1 MTVDTSTREK
11 EINRVTLVGFVVN
24 LILSAAKLAAGILG
38 RSGAMVAD
46 AIHSFSDMAT
56 DIVVIVFARIS
67 SKPKDDGHD
76 YGHGKYETL
85 ATIIISLALAAVG
98 IGILSSSIGSIRTI
112 LEGGTLPRP
121 GAVALVAAVV
131 SIVAKEILYRYTVR
145 VGRRIDSP
153 SVIANAWHHRSDALS
168 SLGTLAGIGCA
179 YFLGEK
185 WRIADPIAALLVAV
199 FIFKIALDLIRTGLG
214 ELLEKSLPADVE
226 QEILSIVTAN
236 PEIRSPHNLRTR
248 RIGASIA
255 IEVHV
260 RVDGAMSVAHSHA
273 LTVDI
278 EHRLRARFGAGTR
291 QQRRTP
297 APPRDA
303 PPPREGSPARQHLR
317 DGSSARR
324 DLRSTGPPL
333 DGPTRPRT
341 TAFPHDS
348 TPFAGT
354 SRRPHENPHDG
365 PTKTR
370 TTAPRTWH
378 GVWVFTAR
386 EESFLRRRQSD
397 EKRKKFGFSEKN
409 TYLAT
414 QNVCRTPVSE
424 RAKAHKD
431 KTINTKKDC
440 LSEENSTLS
449 N

>member
-11 EINRVTLVGFVVN
+11 EIYRVTLVGFVVN

-131 SIVAKEILYRYTVR
+131 SIVAKEILYRYTAR

-236 PEIRSPHNLRTR
+236 PEVREPHNLRTR

-278 EHRLRARFGAGTR
+278 EHRLRARFGAGTMI
-291 QQRRTP
+291 
-297 APPRDA
+297 AIHV
-303 PPPREGSPARQHLR
+303 E
-317 DGSSARR
+317 
-324 DLRSTGPPL
+324 
-333 DGPTRPRT
+333 
-341 TAFPHDS
+341 
-348 TPFAGT
+348 PF
-354 SRRPHENPHDG
+354 
-365 PTKTR
+365 K
-370 TTAPRTWH
+370 
-378 GVWVFTAR
+378 
-386 EESFLRRRQSD
+386 
-397 EKRKKFGFSEKN
+397 
-409 TYLAT
+409 
-414 QNVCRTPVSE
+414 
-424 RAKAHKD
+424 
-431 KTINTKKDC
+431 
-440 LSEENSTLS
+440 
-449 N
+449 

>member
-1 MTVDTSTREK
+1 MTADTSTREK
-11 EINRVTLVGFVVN
+11 EIYRVTLVGFVVN

-56 DIVVIVFARIS
+56 DIAVIVFARIS

-185 WRIADPIAALLVAV
+185 WRIADPIAALLAAV

-278 EHRLRARFGAGTR
+278 EHRLRARFGAGTMI
-291 QQRRTP
+291 
-297 APPRDA
+297 AIHV
-303 PPPREGSPARQHLR
+303 E
-317 DGSSARR
+317 
-324 DLRSTGPPL
+324 
-333 DGPTRPRT
+333 
-341 TAFPHDS
+341 
-348 TPFAGT
+348 PF
-354 SRRPHENPHDG
+354 
-365 PTKTR
+365 K
-370 TTAPRTWH
+370 
-378 GVWVFTAR
+378 
-386 EESFLRRRQSD
+386 
-397 EKRKKFGFSEKN
+397 
-409 TYLAT
+409 
-414 QNVCRTPVSE
+414 
-424 RAKAHKD
+424 
-431 KTINTKKDC
+431 
-440 LSEENSTLS
+440 
-449 N
+449 

>member
-11 EINRVTLVGFVVN
+11 EIYRVTLVGFVVN

-199 FIFKIALDLIRTGLG
+199 FIFKIALDLSRTGLG

-278 EHRLRARFGAGTR
+278 EHRLRARFGAGTMI
-291 QQRRTP
+291 
-297 APPRDA
+297 AIHV
-303 PPPREGSPARQHLR
+303 E
-317 DGSSARR
+317 
-324 DLRSTGPPL
+324 
-333 DGPTRPRT
+333 
-341 TAFPHDS
+341 
-348 TPFAGT
+348 PF
-354 SRRPHENPHDG
+354 
-365 PTKTR
+365 K
-370 TTAPRTWH
+370 
-378 GVWVFTAR
+378 
-386 EESFLRRRQSD
+386 
-397 EKRKKFGFSEKN
+397 
-409 TYLAT
+409 
-414 QNVCRTPVSE
+414 
-424 RAKAHKD
+424 
-431 KTINTKKDC
+431 
-440 LSEENSTLS
+440 
-449 N
+449 